1 MTELK
6 RYALQFIHVY
16 KIEMPVDKIEWFIHS
31 NMLEYGT
38 MSGMFALTCPGNK
51 SAGFSI
57 RWEIHTNGFN
67 PGLLKH
73 EYSHYLFD
81 NNIPQQNNSAFFVE
95 GCVEYVTNLND
106 DNLYKQRVNAAKAVK
121 DSLDYKSLIVRNRDF
136 YGKYSDD
143 NYAASGIFVKYLIDT
158 FGVDSFKKYC
168 IASDKEEAAK
178 TIFKMDFNAI
188 INGYKQWLDNIWCSS
203 LLLIIV

>member
-1 MTELK
+1 
-6 RYALQFIHVY
+6 
-16 KIEMPVDKIEWFIHS
+16 MPVNKIEWFILS

-57 RWEIHTNGFN
+57 RRGIHTNGFK

-81 NNIPQQNNSAFFVE
+81 NNILQENNSTFFVE

-106 DNLYKQRVNAAKAVK
+106 INLYKQRVNGAKGVK
-121 DSLDYKSLIVRNRDF
+121 DSLHYIILIVRNRDF

-143 NYAASGIFVKYLIDT
+143 NYATCGIFVKYLIDT
-158 FGVDSFKKYC
+158 FRAVSFKKYC
-168 IASDKEEAAK
+168 IASDKEEAVK
-178 TIFKMDFNAI
+178 MIFKMDFNAI
-188 INGYKQWLDNIWCSS
+188 IDGYKYWMDNI
-203 LLLIIV
+203 